1 MRVPQ
6 DPMSLLDVGRVVD
19 LVCPTHAWPKHGTPT
34 DTIADLVHH
43 LGDPGVEVAQ
53 DALPGQGRVGR
64 RPSEPV
70 AQRVL
75 IETNQEIK

>member
-6 DPMSLLDVGRVVD
+6 DPMSLLDVERVLD

-43 LGDPGVEVAQ
+43 LGDPKVAQ
-53 DALPGQGRVGR
+53 DALPGQGRVGGR
-64 RPSEPV
+64 
-70 AQRVL
+70 
-75 IETNQEIK
+75 